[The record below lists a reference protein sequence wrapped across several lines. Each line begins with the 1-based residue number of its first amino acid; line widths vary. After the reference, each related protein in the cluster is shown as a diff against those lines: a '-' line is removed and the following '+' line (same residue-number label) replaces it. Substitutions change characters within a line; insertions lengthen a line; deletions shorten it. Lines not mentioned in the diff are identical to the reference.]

1 MITSKQIYSVERVK
15 TKKLNE
21 KKRHIAE
28 VFNAPP
34 PQYQQAC
41 FLMPEVTIFTSPNA
55 VTLCWCEKGI
65 LGQPYSAPLLMF
77 VFRYEKGCFV
87 LMSDSSQDN
96 MST

>member
-1 MITSKQIYSVERVK
+1 VWCTLIKLVHDHIQADLFGGK
-15 TKKLNE
+15 GQDKKIKR

-34 PQYQQAC
+34 QCQQAS

-65 LGQPYSAPLLMF
+65 LGQPYSAPFPYVCFPLREGLLCAN
-77 VFRYEKGCFV
+77 V
-87 LMSDSSQDN
+87 
-96 MST
+96 